1 VNSQI
6 KAREVRLIGF
16 DGQQIG
22 IVPLAEALRI
32 AEEEGYDL
40 VEVAPQANPPV
51 CKIMDYGKFKY
62 QLSKKS
68 QEARKKQTVIQVKEI
83 KLRPKTDVHDFQT
96 KLRHIRRFL
105 AQKNKAKVTVLF
117 RGREI
122 VYKDQGYQILD
133 RIRQELEEEAVVEQA
148 PREEGRNLVMVLAPK
163 N

>member
-1 VNSQI
+1 MNSQI